1 MKLDVINCKHLK
13 LFFKDNM
20 RNSKKFIILVYAFFL
35 IKRINEMDKRIDK
48 LLNLFLKK
56 IPE

>member
-1 MKLDVINCKHLK
+1 
-13 LFFKDNM
+13 M
-20 RNSKKFIILVYAFFL
+20 RNSKKFILLVYAFFL